1 MTLDIDDYNIESWTV
16 TEDIAD
22 ALRVLSGQIDK
33 HDVPEFFE
41 KIKAT
46 ARDHNNIPHT
56 VFAGIIPDVDYAL
69 ASAANKALL
78 TGYDYAW
85 YLTVQYVPADDRTTD
100 IDTNPSETIETLLGG
115 TSWGTVTGIEPHR
128 INTVADWANI
138 KNVFEFG
145 EKCTRWKAIAEVC
158 EHCHFVFVIKWNDA
172 LTPQAYFVHEDD
184 IDSDTA
190 GIDLPAMVTITN
202 PDPYL
207 LDGVMVK
214 DNPEH
219 QYNRV
224 KATGYDAS
232 TQTNLYATAQTP
244 EVAAGTELAIEYA
257 YGDTS
262 LDTQAKTAVRA
273 QELLDFFQAS
283 AKVYTARFKQR
294 MDLELYQKIEFSG
307 YQKIEQEEM
316 RITRISYSRAAHDD
330 TVEIEF
336 SKDQAVQQL
345 KRLARAVNPDYVSGQ
360 QELIEDDLADIGLT
374 DVFTAPADVGLW
386 HSPGAATRLKNP
398 ERIILEADLEFEG
411 NHFLEW
417 SIDDLLVGQ
426 IYGFHGAE
434 QADFIIKSK
443 NNNVLTL
450 ESASGA
456 IDCSSGRLSNV
467 GSPVGV
473 NDATNKTWVQSAIS
487 SGNVDSVSGWKF
499 HGLTGSVQTVPNGW
513 SWHWTWTLPY
523 TGTKMKVIPN
533 IVVHSEFDWY
543 QYLSVFV
550 MKQNFGTNGID
561 IMLHN
566 GSGHSLSLSIEALVM
581 WY

>member
-78 TGYDYAW
+78 TGYDYGW

-115 TSWGTVTGIEPHR
+115 TSWATETGIEPHR

-138 KNVFEFG
+138 KKVFEFG
-145 EKCTRWKAIAEVC
+145 EKCTRWKAIQEVC
-158 EHCHFVFVIKWNDA
+158 EHCHFVFVVKWNDA
-172 LTPQAYFVHEDD
+172 LTSQAYFVHEDD

-214 DNPEH
+214 DSPEK

-257 YGDTS
+257 YGDIS
-262 LDTQAKTAVRA
+262 LDTQAKTAARA

-294 MDLELYQKIEFSG
+294 LDLELYQKIDFSG

-316 RITRISYSRAAHDD
+316 RITRISYNRAAYND

-345 KRLARAVNPDYVSGQ
+345 KRLSRAVSPDYVSGQ

-374 DVFTAPADVGLW
+374 DVFTAPADIGLW
-386 HSPGAATRLKNP
+386 HSHGAATRLKNP
-398 ERIILEADLEFEG
+398 ERVILEADLEFEG
-411 NHFLEW
+411 NRFLEW

-456 IDCSSGRLSNV
+456 IDCSYDKLSKV
-467 GSPVGV
+467 GSPTSPY
-473 NDATNKTWVQSAIS
+473 DATNKTWVQSAIS